1 MYNFF
6 CYGVPLPAK
15 FLPALYHPAREQGNG
30 KFTPP
35 KTEGG
40 KMNENITL
48 SGVPPPATAR

>member
-15 FLPALYHPAREQGNG
+15 FLPALYHPAREQGNC

-40 KMNENITL
+40 QI
-48 SGVPPPATAR
+48 